1 MRLAPILAAS
11 SARYPVSQPIGE
23 FMAGDEDKI
32 WRDLCEQAQSEE
44 DPKKL
49 LELIKEINRLLQ
61 EREVRLR
68 EARLND
74 AGKK

>member
-1 MRLAPILAAS
+1 
-11 SARYPVSQPIGE
+11 
-23 FMAGDEDKI
+23 MAGDEDKI

-74 AGKK
+74 AGNK